1 MKSLQIIIAI
11 IANVHR
17 ITTQFVNL
25 LLSHNI
31 LRCKFNSHVVN
42 VETSQLPCVDALAVS
57 VLMTLCSTVSVA
69 VAASSHTD
77 TSTNGK
83 VQ

>member
-1 MKSLQIIIAI
+1 MIIESQ
-11 IANVHR
+11 HY
-17 ITTQFVNL
+17 L
-25 LLSHNI
+25 LLLHNI
-31 LRCKFNSHVVN
+31 LHCKFNSHVVN
-42 VETSQLPCVDALAVS
+42 VETSQLPCTDALAIS
-57 VLMTLCSTVSVA
+57 VLMLSTVSVA

>member
-1 MKSLQIIIAI
+1 M
-11 IANVHR
+11 

-42 VETSQLPCVDALAVS
+42 VETSQLPCTDALAVS
-57 VLMTLCSTVSVA
+57 VLMCSTVSVA
-69 VAASSHTD
+69 EAASSNTD